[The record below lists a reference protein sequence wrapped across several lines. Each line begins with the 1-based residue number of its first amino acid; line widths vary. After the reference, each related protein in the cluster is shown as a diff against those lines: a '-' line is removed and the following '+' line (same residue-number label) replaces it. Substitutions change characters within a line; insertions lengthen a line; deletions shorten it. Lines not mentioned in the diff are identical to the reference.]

1 MTKTEKILI
10 ASVMTLAI
18 LVALSV
24 PSTMNFY
31 FDTKIQSD
39 STATTTTTTT
49 NTNDVTSEEKTNNT
63 IQQVLPVDSII
74 HEQNNPN
81 LDVLYQNLENSVVQI
96 TSTVTQ
102 TRSNII
108 INGNPLQQQSSRLG
122 SGFVYDNEGHIIT
135 NYHVVAGVAN
145 VDVALSN
152 GDIFSA
158 KVIGTDKFNDIA
170 VLQLTDN
177 YSDESLTPVSFADSS
192 QIKVGEQVIA
202 IGNPFGLSNT
212 MTTGIVSQIGRLLPN
227 QEIGFSIPNIIQT
240 DAAINPGNSGGP
252 LLDNTGNLIGM
263 NTAIQ
268 SNVGEFA
275 GVGFAVPSNTIK
287 KVVPAL
293 IEKGEFDH
301 PWLGISGTTL
311 TPKLTEKFNLPKNFR
326 GAVIND
332 IVKDGPAGKAGLKGA
347 LFSST
352 GEIVSADIVTSI
364 DNVPVK
370 RIDDIIA
377 YVSENKSVGDKVT
390 LQVYRDGSVIT
401 VDIELGKRVTIN

>member
-1 MTKTEKILI
+1 MTNTEKILI
-10 ASVMTLAI
+10 ASVMILAV
-18 LVALSV
+18 LVAITV
-24 PSTMNFY
+24 PSTVNFY
-31 FDTKIQSD
+31 FETKNQSD
-39 STATTTTTTT
+39 SSKVVNT
-49 NTNDVTSEEKTNNT
+49 NTVSSEEKTDKI
-63 IQQVLPVDSII
+63 IQQVSPVVNIPN
-74 HEQNNPN
+74 EQNNPH

-96 TSTVTQ
+96 TSTVTE

-122 SGFVYDNEGHIIT
+122 SGFVYDNAGHIIT
-135 NYHVVAGVAN
+135 NNHVVAGVTN

-152 GDIFSA
+152 GDVFSA

-192 QIKVGEQVIA
+192 KIKVGEQVIA

-227 QEIGFSIPNIIQT
+227 QELGFSIPNIIQT

-252 LLDNTGNLIGM
+252 LLDNAGNLIGM

-311 TPKLTEKFNLPKNFR
+311 TPKLAEKFNLPKNFR

-347 LFSST
+347 LYSSN
-352 GEIVSADIVTSI
+352 GEIASADIVTSI

-370 RIDDIIA
+370 RIDDIIS

-390 LQVYRDGSVIT
+390 LQVYRDGSTISI
-401 VDIELGKRVTIN
+401 DIELGKRVTIN

>member
-1 MTKTEKILI
+1 MTNTEKILI
-10 ASVMTLAI
+10 ASVMILAV
-18 LVALSV
+18 LVAITV
-24 PSTMNFY
+24 PSTVNFY
-31 FDTKIQSD
+31 FETKNQSD
-39 STATTTTTTT
+39 SSKVVNT
-49 NTNDVTSEEKTNNT
+49 NTVSSEEKTDKI
-63 IQQVLPVDSII
+63 IQQVSPVVNIPN
-74 HEQNNPN
+74 EQNNPH

-96 TSTVTQ
+96 TSTVTE

-122 SGFVYDNEGHIIT
+122 SGFVYDNAGHIIT
-135 NYHVVAGVAN
+135 NNHVVAGVTN

-152 GDIFSA
+152 GDVFSA

-192 QIKVGEQVIA
+192 KIKVGEQVIA

-227 QEIGFSIPNIIQT
+227 QELGFSIPNIIQT

-252 LLDNTGNLIGM
+252 LLDHAGNLIGM

-311 TPKLTEKFNLPKNFR
+311 TPKLAEKFNLPKNFR

-347 LFSST
+347 LYSSN
-352 GEIVSADIVTSI
+352 GEIASADIVTSI

-370 RIDDIIA
+370 RIDDIIS

-390 LQVYRDGSVIT
+390 LQVYRDGSTISI
-401 VDIELGKRVTIN
+401 DIELGKRVTIN